1 MNGSTATNS
10 KRATERVQP
19 HSIDAEQALLGAMLI
34 DEGAIARGIETLRQ
48 SRAFYVPGHRKIFD
62 AILGLYERSQPADIT
77 TISEELERSGDLDGC
92 GGRTYIAGLASGVAT
107 AANAEYYAR
116 IVLEKATL
124 RELIE
129 ASTDII
135 GQCYRQ
141 EKEVVDLL
149 DEAEQK
155 VFDISE
161 HRLRSDFST
170 IKDLLP
176 HTFEA
181 IEEYKETL
189 GGLAGYPTGFS
200 DLDAI
205 TAGLH
210 PSDLIIIAGR
220 PSMGKSALA
229 LNIAENFSIETGKA
243 VVIFSLEMSKEQL
256 ALRMV
261 CGRARLSSHKIRTG
275 RMPESDWR
283 KLSLAAG
290 PLYDAKIYIDDTAA
304 MTVLEMRAK
313 ARRLAS
319 QVELGMII
327 VDYMQ
332 MMSGSRYAENRQ
344 QEISQISRGL
354 KGLAKEL
361 KVPVVACSQLSRM
374 VEQRGKDKRPQLSD
388 LRESGAIEQDA
399 DVVMFIYRQEYYR
412 RMEES
417 ADRGAGEVPK
427 EIGQAMD
434 ERTAEIIVA
443 KQRNGPTG
451 TIRLAFLKEY
461 ARFENLAPGQAGPPG
476 PSDASV
482 PF

>member
-10 KRATERVQP
+10 KRATERIPP

-77 TISEELERSGDLDGC
+77 TVSEELGRSGDLDGC

-189 GGLAGYPTGFS
+189 GGLAGHPTGFS

-229 LNIAENFSIETGKA
+229 LNIAENFSIESGKA

-275 RMPESDWR
+275 KMPDSDWS
-283 KLSLAAG
+283 KLTFAAG
-290 PLYDAKIYIDDTAA
+290 ALYDAKIYIDDTAA
-304 MTVLEMRAK
+304 MTVLEMRSK

-361 KVPVVACSQLSRM
+361 KVPVIACSQLSRM
-374 VEQRGKDKRPQLSD
+374 VEQRGGKDKRPQLSD

-412 RMEES
+412 RVEES
-417 ADRGAGEVPK
+417 ADRGPGGVPK
-427 EIGQAMD
+427 EMD
-434 ERTAEIIVA
+434 DDTAEIIIA

-451 TIRLAFLKEY
+451 TVKLAFLKEY
-461 ARFENLAPGQAGPPG
+461 ARFESLAPGRAAPPG